1 MKRSTLVLIAAY
13 IIAGII
19 IWPIARYLISHGV
32 VLDRAGREEIV
43 SLRVFF
49 GGPLLIILGLMLVL
63 GFKTK
68 IHKISGFAFGFVGI
82 AWIALLVIMLFEVR
96 I

>member
-1 MKRSTLVLIAAY
+1 MIAAY
-13 IIAGII
+13 IIAAVI
-19 IWPIARYLISHGV
+19 IWPIASYLVAHGV
-32 VLDRAGREEIV
+32 VLDSAGREEIV

-49 GGPLLIILGLMLVL
+49 GGPLLIILGFMLVI

-68 IHKISGFAFGFVGI
+68 IHKMSGFLFGLAGV